1 MTSRRKANLIVEEAQ
16 AGLIVMDELV
26 VDLVLGLP
34 KLFHRALE
42 ISPRDV
48 VVAEHL
54 TAAGDDDLPILHR
67 VLRESILID
76 LVTNGLLLPLS
87 ETLDDLL
94 LVLLE
99 SPLGNAVSSRKR
111 CCLLRIHSVRQDDRC
126 DREHSYSD
134 WRNIERPHEA
144 NLVLELELGVL
155 VIRVVTKIIGFAV
168 DDLSCLER

>member
-1 MTSRRKANLIVEEAQ
+1 MEYMRDSCWGIRIPPLLLVQVPVTGDRADDKIDHDARTVVCGHLRGIVDLQQIVAVPTHFVGVTRGRKADLIVEEAQ

-54 TAAGDDDLPILHR
+54 TVAGDDDLPILHR

-94 LVLLE
+94 LVLL
-99 SPLGNAVSSRKR
+99 
-111 CCLLRIHSVRQDDRC
+111 
-126 DREHSYSD
+126 
-134 WRNIERPHEA
+134 
-144 NLVLELELGVL
+144 
-155 VIRVVTKIIGFAV
+155 
-168 DDLSCLER
+168 